1 MEQEVMQAIRAE
13 LESNIDAKYR
23 EFHSS
28 LVPGQNCRIL
38 GVRIPVSRRIAKATA
53 RDHYEVYTEQF
64 NPEVYEELLIR
75 GMMIGYGR
83 LTREEQ
89 TAELDRFVPMINSWG
104 ICDSSCATC
113 HFMKKDQEYWY
124 GYLQKWLKS
133 SREYEIRFWCC
144 VSAGLFYQRSV
155 YRCCA
160 GGDEKDSSRW
170 LLRKKWPSPG
180 QYRSVIFIFRKRH
193 RNC

>member
-75 GMMIGYGR
+75 GMMIGYGK
-83 LTREEQ
+83 LTRKNGRRLGSIDLLYSFSGKNTE
-89 TAELDRFVPMINSWG
+89 TAER
-104 ICDSSCATC
+104 
-113 HFMKKDQEYWY
+113 KQ
-124 GYLQKWLKS
+124 
-133 SREYEIRFWCC
+133 SR
-144 VSAGLFYQRSV
+144 
-155 YRCCA
+155 
-160 GGDEKDSSRW
+160 
-170 LLRKKWPSPG
+170 
-180 QYRSVIFIFRKRH
+180 
-193 RNC
+193 